1 MHKTIPKNGV
11 SRSSRLVAAAVLC
24 AVGLLTGSCRRGAP
38 SDGQYS
44 ADLVRRYLGLAVALG
59 DRDPDSIDFYV
70 STDPAGV
77 PVRSNPPG
85 LGALHARAIQLRAD
99 LLSKSASPVLDVSRR
114 QFLLDQVAALLFRIE
129 QLSGEAR
136 PFDEESHILFG
147 VTAPQDT
154 HAADRAATRRQV
166 AELLGGS
173 GKLAAAYSRYDA
185 HFIVPAQRVP
195 AVLEAALQ
203 SCRAVTVQHVTLPQ
217 NERVRIEYVSQ
228 KPWSAFS
235 RYMGDS
241 QSLLQINMDYPLTVD
256 RILNL
261 ACHEGYPGHHVFNL
275 LRDKKLVREMHREEF
290 DVQPTFS
297 PQSYLS
303 EAAASY
309 APLLLSD
316 DERLRIER
324 DTLFPLA
331 GLKPADVYRDI
342 KVQKLIASLHTA
354 DPSIARDYLDGNL
367 EFVRAADAL
376 ERETLMEHSET
387 TLFYL
392 NEFRTYMLTYTL
404 GADQIKAFVEGG
416 GAGSQ
421 EKWQR
426 YLSLVTMQE
435 LRL

>member
-1 MHKTIPKNGV
+1 MQKTIPKSGI
-11 SRSSRLVAAAVLC
+11 SRFSQLTAALVFS
-24 AVGLLTGSCRRGAP
+24 AVGLLAGSCHRALPGERQDGA
-38 SDGQYS
+38 DI
-44 ADLVRRYLGLAVALG
+44 VRRYLDLAVALG

-70 STDPAGV
+70 PADPAGM
-77 PVRSNPPG
+77 PARSNSPD
-85 LGALHARAIQLRAD
+85 LGTLHLRAIQLRAD
-99 LLSKSASPVLDVSRR
+99 LLGGPAKSVLDASRR

-136 PFDEESHILFG
+136 PFDEESHVLFG

-154 HAADRAATRRQV
+154 RAVDRAAARRELAQ
-166 AELLGGS
+166 LLGGS

-185 HFIVPAQRVP
+185 RFIVPPQRVP
-195 AVLEAALQ
+195 AVLRAALQ
-203 SCRAVTVQHVTLPQ
+203 SCRSATVQHLTLPQ

-241 QSLLQINMDYPLTVD
+241 QSLIQINMDYPLTVD

-275 LRDKKLVREMHREEF
+275 LRDKKLVRDMHREEF
-290 DVQPTFS
+290 RVQPTFS

-309 APLLLSD
+309 APALLSD
-316 DERLRIER
+316 DERLRIES
-324 DTLFPLA
+324 DILFPLA
-331 GLKPADVYRDI
+331 GLKAADVRRYF
-342 KVQKLIASLHTA
+342 KVQKLIATLHTA
-354 DPSIARDYLDGNL
+354 EPSIARDYLDGNL

-387 TLFYL
+387 TLLYL

-404 GADQIKAFVEGG
+404 GADQVKAFVENGTP
-416 GAGSQ
+416 SSEQ
-421 EKWQR
+421 KWQR

-435 LRL
+435 LR